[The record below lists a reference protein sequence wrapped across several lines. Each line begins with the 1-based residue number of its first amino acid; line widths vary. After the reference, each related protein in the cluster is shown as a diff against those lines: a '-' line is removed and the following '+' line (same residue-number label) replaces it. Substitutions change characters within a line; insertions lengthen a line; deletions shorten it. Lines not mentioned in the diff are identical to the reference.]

1 MFKITYDTSNNLKK
15 DKEQIIKDNK
25 NSEKI
30 KKYIE
35 KLALNFP
42 EISNIKRL
50 QPKSEYKFRL
60 RKGDYRVIFWVDY
73 WNKIIIIYRIWL
85 RKDIYED

>member
-1 MFKITYDTSNNLKK
+1 MFNIKLDNSKQFKK
-15 DKEQIIKDNK
+15 DWERLNK
-25 NSEKI
+25 NLWDKKKI

-42 EISNIKRL
+42 NISNIKRL
-50 QPKSEYKFRL
+50 QPKSEHKFRFK
-60 RKGDYRVIFWVDY
+60 KGDYRIIFWVDY

-85 RKDIYED
+85 RKDIYEN